1 MNKNALTKQ
10 STRKVVTDTG
20 KLPVNVGFPGN
31 MAGRTRPLTRG
42 ELGNQKRIM
51 NHE

>member
-1 MNKNALTKQ
+1 MNKNALKP
-10 STRKVVTDTG
+10 SNRVVTTDTG
-20 KLPVNVGFPGN
+20 KLPNSVGFPGN

-51 NHE
+51 NH